1 MLQCNSNSKGEKMR
15 QPDFYKMRL
24 MLCKGESPDTQE
36 YIMDKMDKDE
46 IMYEFIKAFGHFQIP
61 NKEL

>member
-1 MLQCNSNSKGEKMR
+1 MK
-15 QPDFYKMRL
+15 QPDFHKMRL
-24 MLCKGESPDTQE
+24 MLCKNEAPDTQE

-61 NKEL
+61 KKEV